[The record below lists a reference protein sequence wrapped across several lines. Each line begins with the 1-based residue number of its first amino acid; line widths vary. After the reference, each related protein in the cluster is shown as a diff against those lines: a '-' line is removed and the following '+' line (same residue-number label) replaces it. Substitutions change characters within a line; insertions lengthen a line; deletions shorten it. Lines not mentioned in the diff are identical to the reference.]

1 MASRTR
7 SRTRRS
13 QFERRRR
20 RRVVLSADPH
30 RESSA
35 SDVTGCQDSQPL
47 IQSARRHGQAVDAA
61 IRQRA
66 LEWLAS
72 GLRRSEVAKRIGVTT
87 ESLRLWRVRAIRE
100 GTFPPPDKS
109 TSKNPP
115 PPLTNPVHA
124 PTAPRDPGTG
134 LGEHER
140 EAILEIKKRHA
151 SMGPAQIRTQLK
163 RFKGWRLSTRAIARV
178 LTQAGYELVHR
189 GSRPKGDEHPHRWEA
204 PRRNA
209 LWQID
214 FAELRVGPERVSVL
228 LVQDDFSRFIVGHG
242 LLEEPSSEKTVEILK
257 QAIHRHGKPE
267 AVYTDRGG
275 AFLAWRNPSGFQ
287 QFLEA
292 ELIDHH
298 VSSPYRPQGRGKI
311 ESLIQTLQRELWQ
324 TVEFLSVDQARE
336 ALDRFVESFNHHRA
350 HMGIDGLVPADRFSG
365 RAEQVLARMQAASRH
380 RQGLV
385 ASDPFTTEE
394 RPDPRGPFEVLR
406 LVVLDDHMELRFLGH
421 RVVLGKLEV

>member
-1 MASRTR
+1 
-7 SRTRRS
+7 
-13 QFERRRR
+13 
-20 RRVVLSADPH
+20 
-30 RESSA
+30 
-35 SDVTGCQDSQPL
+35 
-47 IQSARRHGQAVDAA
+47 
-61 IRQRA
+61 
-66 LEWLAS
+66 
-72 GLRRSEVAKRIGVTT
+72 
-87 ESLRLWRVRAIRE
+87 
-100 GTFPPPDKS
+100 
-109 TSKNPP
+109 
-115 PPLTNPVHA
+115 
-124 PTAPRDPGTG
+124 
-134 LGEHER
+134 
-140 EAILEIKKRHA
+140 
-151 SMGPAQIRTQLK
+151 MGPAQIRTQLK

-209 LWQID
+209 LWQLD

-242 LLEEPSSEKTVEILK
+242 LLEEPSSEKTVEVLE

-311 ESLIQTLQRELWQ
+311 ENLIQTLERELWHM
-324 TVEFLSVDQARE
+324 VEFHSVDQARE
-336 ALDRFVESFNHHRA
+336 ALARFVESFNHQRA
-350 HMGIDGLVPADRFSG
+350 HMGIDGLVPADRFFG
-365 RAEQVLARMQAASRH
+365 RAAEVLARMQAASRH

-394 RPDPRGPFEVLR
+394 RPDPQGPFEVLR
-406 LVVLDDHMELRFLGH
+406 LVVLDDRMELRFLGH
-421 RVVLGKLEV
+421 RVGLGKLEV